1 MADEK
6 TFTKEFRESR
16 ENKRIGSNFLGILN
30 DIKRRPSDAAKEL
43 EISNEEIQ
51 NIINGQIR
59 LSSEII
65 SKATKI
71 WPVNARDFYVMHD
84 DCPNGL
90 KIMRCEDSVK
100 SSRIMHRAGK
110 PYYEY
115 RDTAISSVGPF
126 RPEWI

>member
-16 ENKRIGSNFLGILN
+16 ENKRIGSNFIGILN

-65 SKATKI
+65 SNSEYLFVSVSNPSVWTVTSDNPFHSHHITFHTIPSNPPSA
-71 WPVNARDFYVMHD
+71 
-84 DCPNGL
+84 
-90 KIMRCEDSVK
+90 IMLIDVRFNC
-100 SSRIMHRAGK
+100 
-110 PYYEY
+110 
-115 RDTAISSVGPF
+115 TL
-126 RPEWI
+126 PEPILSYLIPC